1 MNVRDRL
8 RTASGRHPDPQEA
21 RGSADEAQ
29 PSAIESEGSGD
40 LDNATPTGTSFRY
53 QVMPVHVE
61 GDEEGT
67 AAV

>member
-8 RTASGRHPDPQEA
+8 RSASGRYSDPKEA
-21 RGSADEAQ
+21 QGSADEARL
-29 PSAIESEGSGD
+29 SALESEGSDD

-61 GDEEGT
+61 GDEAD
-67 AAV
+67 AASA